1 MDLGLGGKKVLVTGS
16 TAGIGY
22 AAALG
27 FAREGAEVT
36 VNGRTQARV
45 DDAVNGIL
53 RTAPGGRVRGVAA
66 DLSNAAG
73 AEALIRGAP
82 DVDVL
87 VNNAGIF
94 EPVPFEEITDERW
107 MRMFETNVM

>member
-1 MDLGLGGKKVLVTGS
+1 M
-16 TAGIGY
+16 
-22 AAALG
+22 
-27 FAREGAEVT
+27 
-36 VNGRTQARV
+36 
-45 DDAVNGIL
+45 
-53 RTAPGGRVRGVAA
+53 AA

-82 DVDVL
+82 EVDVL